1 MTEARVPFEDGLSR
15 GFSGERCHHTEYN
28 ANSNRVWTAHDL

>member
-1 MTEARVPFEDGLSR
+1 MTEAQVPLQDSLST
-15 GFSGERCHHTEYN
+15 GFSGGGCHHTEYN